1 MITTCS
7 GCQTRYQLEDTKV
20 PSRVIRVRCPKCSTV
35 FQLDGAAHG
44 TPDPVAGFESY
55 STPEAPPPESSSPES
70 QAGGPSSDEVGGP
83 AAAAVDKEL
92 VTTPPTE
99 EPRCS
104 VEPATESAAEPV
116 VELASES
123 VTETAVALEDPP
135 SPTRRRGRDKARM
148 LARALVS
155 DIMVYN
161 QTARDKALADGN
173 LLEALG
179 PEIKKS
185 WELYKGKVGADVAN
199 DTTHFR
205 DALNEILADGK
216 KVF

>member
-7 GCQTRYQLEDTKV
+7 GCQTRYQLEDAKV

-35 FQLDGAAHG
+35 FQLDGTALD
-44 TPDPVAGFESY
+44 TPEPMTGLEPNCA
-55 STPEAPPPESSSPES
+55 PEAPVVESSVPEP
-70 QAGGPSSDEVGGP
+70 QVTGPAPDEGDGP

-92 VTTPPTE
+92 ITTPAVAESHPA
-99 EPRCS
+99 
-104 VEPATESAAEPV
+104 VEPAPEPAPESASESAT
-116 VELASES
+116 ES

-185 WELYKGKVGADVAN
+185 WELYKNKIGSEVAN

-205 DALNEILADGK
+205 DALNEILAGGK

>member
-44 TPDPVAGFESY
+44 TPESVAGLESN
-55 STPEAPPPESSSPES
+55 SAPEVPAPESSSPEP
-70 QAGGPSSDEVGGP
+70 QAGGPSPDEVGGP
-83 AAAAVDKEL
+83 AAAAVDKEII
-92 VTTPPTE
+92 TTPAADE
-99 EPRCS
+99 SRSS
-104 VEPATESAAEPV
+104 VEPAAES
-116 VELASES
+116 ASES

-185 WELYKGKVGADVAN
+185 WELYKGKVGSDVAN
-199 DTTHFR
+199 YSTHFR
-205 DALNEILADGK
+205 DALNEILAGGK
-216 KVF
+216 NVF

>member
-7 GCQTRYQLEDTKV
+7 GCQTRYQLEDAKV

-35 FQLDGAAHG
+35 FQLDGAALG
-44 TPDPVAGFESY
+44 TPEPMAGFESN
-55 STPEAPPPESSSPES
+55 SAPEAPVAELSPPEP
-70 QAGGPSSDEVGGP
+70 QVGGPLPEEGDGP

-92 VTTPPTE
+92 ITTPAVDE
-99 EPRCS
+99 SRRA
-104 VEPATESAAEPV
+104 VEPAPESATESAP
-116 VELASES
+116 ES

-161 QTARDKALADGN
+161 QTARDKALANGN

-185 WELYKGKVGADVAN
+185 WELYKDKIGSEVAN

-205 DALNEILADGK
+205 DALNEILAGGK